1 MCSPALLVQVQR
13 DLSACE
19 LIHPSADRRDWRR
32 WLQRTGKFP
41 ALNLA
46 RGKVFDTLE
55 QGSLAA
61 MSGHGVSVADLLLSL
76 AAIQAGMLAL
86 PFKDAVATGEGY
98 YLVWP
103 KASTRLRNI
112 ELLYRWLKE
121 AAPSASSADLNW
133 LD

>member
-1 MCSPALLVQVQR
+1 M
-13 DLSACE
+13 
-19 LIHPSADRRDWRR
+19 
-32 WLQRTGKFP
+32 
-41 ALNLA
+41 
-46 RGKVFDTLE
+46 FDTLE

-98 YLVWP
+98 YFVWP

-121 AAPSASSADLNW
+121 SAPEADIAELLW
-133 LD
+133 LE